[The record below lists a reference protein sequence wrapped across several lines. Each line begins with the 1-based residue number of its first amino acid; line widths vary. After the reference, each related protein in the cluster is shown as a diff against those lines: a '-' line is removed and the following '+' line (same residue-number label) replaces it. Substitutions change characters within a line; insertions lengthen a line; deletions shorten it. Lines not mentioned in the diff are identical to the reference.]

1 MLSSR
6 VGMAISKSFRGVL
19 ACVALPARK
28 LNRVHFESLLPH
40 PFFALEAFV
49 QQPDDQLFNI
59 LCVC

>member
-1 MLSSR
+1 
-6 VGMAISKSFRGVL
+6 MAISKSFRGVL